1 MPAADRRVRPGSDG
15 EHELQ
20 ERMGTTARADRFYD
34 EQVLDRLNTRMRDFV
49 ARQEMCFLATSD
61 RHGECDSTFRAGP
74 PGFLHVLDDRT
85 LIYPEY
91 RGNGV
96 LASLGNIEE
105 NPHVG
110 ILMIDFLRDRIGL
123 HINGRARIVSDEE
136 MRRARPEL
144 PVDPVPGRRAQ
155 LWVEITVEEAYIH
168 CAKHIPHLQ
177 KASAEQRQ
185 RQAWGADGVKR
196 KGGDFFGAAADA
208 PDRPPYQPRR
218 RKRCVPSWTQAG
230 EPTRAAVWQR
240 SVQRLLAAVARRS
253 PQAEEG
259 AEESFR
265 GWFC

>member
-1 MPAADRRVRPGSDG
+1 MTAADCRVRSGSDG
-15 EHELQ
+15 ERELQ
-20 ERMGTTARADRFYD
+20 ERMGTTARADKFYD

-74 PGFLHVLDDRT
+74 PGFLQVLDDRT
-85 LIYPEY
+85 LVYPEY

-110 ILMIDFLRDRIGL
+110 LLMIDFLKDRIGL
-123 HINGRARIVSDEE
+123 HVNGRARIVSDEE

-144 PVDPVPGRRAQ
+144 PVDPAPGRRAQ

-185 RQAWGADGVKR
+185 RQAWGADGFKR

-218 RKRCVPSWTQAG
+218 RKRDVPSWTQAG
-230 EPTRAAVWQR
+230 ELTSAAVWQR
-240 SVQRLLAAVARRS
+240 AVQRLLAAVARRAPS
-253 PQAEEG
+253 AEEG
-259 AEESFR
+259 GEGSFR

>member
-20 ERMGTTARADRFYD
+20 ERVGTTARADKFYD

-61 RHGECDSTFRAGP
+61 RHGQCDSTFRAGP
-74 PGFLHVLDDRT
+74 PGFLQVLDDRT
-85 LIYPEY
+85 LVYPEY

-110 ILMIDFLRDRIGL
+110 ILMIDFQKDRIGL
-123 HINGRARIVSDEE
+123 HVNGRARIVSDEE
-136 MRRARPEL
+136 MRRAQPEL
-144 PVDPVPGRRAQ
+144 PVDSVPGRRAQ

-177 KASAEQRQ
+177 KASAEQG
-185 RQAWGADGVKR
+185 QASGTDGFKR
-196 KGGDFFGAAADA
+196 KGGDFFGAAAEA

-218 RKRCVPSWTQAG
+218 RKRYVPSWAQG
-230 EPTRAAVWQR
+230 GGPTRAAVWQR
-240 SVQRLLAAVARRS
+240 SVERLLAVVTWRNS
-253 PQAEEG
+253 DAEQEG
-259 AEESFR
+259 EVPFR

>member
-20 ERMGTTARADRFYD
+20 ERMGTTARADKFYD

-61 RHGECDSTFRAGP
+61 RHGQCDSTFRAGP
-74 PGFLHVLDDRT
+74 PGFLQVLDDRT
-85 LIYPEY
+85 LVYPEY

-110 ILMIDFLRDRIGL
+110 ILMIDFLQDRIGL

-136 MRRARPEL
+136 MRRAQPEL

-168 CAKHIPHLQ
+168 CAKHIPHLR
-177 KASAEQRQ
+177 KASAEQDQ
-185 RQAWGADGVKR
+185 GQAPGTDGFKR
-196 KGGDFFGAAADA
+196 KGGDFFGAAAEA
-208 PDRPPYQPRR
+208 PDRRPYQPRR
-218 RKRCVPSWTQAG
+218 RKRYVPSWAKAG

-240 SVQRLLAAVARRS
+240 SVERLLAMVARRNAD
-253 PQAEEG
+253 AEEEG
-259 AEESFR
+259 EKPFR